1 LLASL
6 REAFPL
12 LAEAAPRPFVAA
24 LDRLVRR
31 APDAVSTLFVERTDF
46 ISPESDH
53 VWLLWALET
62 LAWEPRMLTTVCVLL
77 ARLSALD
84 PGGKL
89 MNRPRQSLR
98 EILLPWLPHTDASL
112 AGRLGAMRAVVRAD
126 ANVGW
131 DLALQLLPEH
141 HGVSSMTHR
150 PKLREAGAHDRG
162 IPGTEA
168 ADAFR
173 YASKQVLELLG
184 GDPRRWGQLIER
196 LPDLA
201 SEDLEAA
208 TARLDGFL
216 AGLPQEEREAP
227 WRKLRALVAQHS
239 SVPEVDWTLK
249 GEPLAALSRLVSR
262 WAPVDPVKAAALLF
276 DDPRYGHG
284 LYPPA
289 AEAAQELETSSEEAI
304 RSLLATEGHSGLL
317 RLASATRSAWAVG
330 RKAAEMVAGVS
341 DGIALCAAALA
352 TESPAL
358 AEFAIAVSAGLAT
371 HKPDEW
377 RRHLELSNERG
388 MPPDHLAALLIGLP
402 DTLSVWGLAERLG
415 PNVDRAYWT
424 RKRPWRID
432 DSAELEVAV
441 RKFLEVGRAL
451 AALSLLDDAT
461 EPSAVLV
468 FTALDQAVAEANSS
482 SGLDDS
488 LTTYHVER
496 VFEALRKRTDVDRTE
511 LARRE
516 FAWFPLL
523 AGPGRPQRDLALFEI
538 MARDPTDF
546 VAFLKMVFRAKSAEH
561 ETAETLD
568 DKRWRAAYNVL
579 EAFRSVPGSS
589 SAGLDAAILGAW
601 VRRALEML
609 READIADVGAQY
621 VGKVLAHA
629 PVDPDDGAWPATPL
643 RDLLEELESDHL
655 ETGIAMERFGMRGV
669 YTKALYDGGKDERE
683 LARVS
688 RSWAQACAAWPRAAD
703 LLSRI
708 AADWEHHADREDTEA
723 RQRKMRD

>member
-1 LLASL
+1 
-6 REAFPL
+6 
-12 LAEAAPRPFVAA
+12 
-24 LDRLVRR
+24 
-31 APDAVSTLFVERTDF
+31 
-46 ISPESDH
+46 
-53 VWLLWALET
+53 
-62 LAWEPRMLTTVCVLL
+62 
-77 ARLSALD
+77 
-84 PGGKL
+84 
-89 MNRPRQSLR
+89 
-98 EILLPWLPHTDASL
+98 
-112 AGRLGAMRAVVRAD
+112 
-126 ANVGW
+126 
-131 DLALQLLPEH
+131 
-141 HGVSSMTHR
+141 
-150 PKLREAGAHDRG
+150 
-162 IPGTEA
+162 
-168 ADAFR
+168 
-173 YASKQVLELLG
+173 
-184 GDPRRWGQLIER
+184 LIER

-468 FTALDQAVAEANSS
+468 FTALYP
-482 SGLDDS
+482 DS
-488 LTTYHVER
+488 LKIR
-496 VFEALRKRTDVDRTE
+496 V
-511 LARRE
+511 
-516 FAWFPLL
+516 
-523 AGPGRPQRDLALFEI
+523 G
-538 MARDPTDF
+538 
-546 VAFLKMVFRAKSAEH
+546 
-561 ETAETLD
+561 
-568 DKRWRAAYNVL
+568 
-579 EAFRSVPGSS
+579 
-589 SAGLDAAILGAW
+589 
-601 VRRALEML
+601 
-609 READIADVGAQY
+609 
-621 VGKVLAHA
+621 
-629 PVDPDDGAWPATPL
+629 PL
-643 RDLLEELESDHL
+643 RNDA
-655 ETGIAMERFGMRGV
+655 G
-669 YTKALYDGGKDERE
+669 
-683 LARVS
+683 
-688 RSWAQACAAWPRAAD
+688 
-703 LLSRI
+703 
-708 AADWEHHADREDTEA
+708 
-723 RQRKMRD
+723 